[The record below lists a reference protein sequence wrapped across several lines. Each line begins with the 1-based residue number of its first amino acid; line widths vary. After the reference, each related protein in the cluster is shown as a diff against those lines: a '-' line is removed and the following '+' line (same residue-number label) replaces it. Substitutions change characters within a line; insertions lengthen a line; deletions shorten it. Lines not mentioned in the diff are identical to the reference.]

1 MVVIRPKLGICWSYV
16 AICMYMTN
24 ILTVVLVVVPD
35 NDNTNDDDEVG
46 AK

>member
-1 MVVIRPKLGICWSYV
+1 MVGDSSRLPVI
-16 AICMYMTN
+16 
-24 ILTVVLVVVPD
+24 LVVVTD